1 MRAESVYFKTKFSVI
16 AAGDL
21 ENLLISMIL
30 FKSFLHEKFN
40 VMKKKRITLNI
51 NYNVGTVTD
60 SPIQQLNVITF
71 PEFPSVKISVLEGA
85 LPK

>member
-1 MRAESVYFKTKFSVI
+1 MVSFTDTEFYENLRLF
-16 AAGDL
+16 

-40 VMKKKRITLNI
+40 VMRKKRITLNI

-60 SPIQQLNVITF
+60 SPIQQSNVITL

-85 LPK
+85 LPE